1 MVPVRAGAIWLEESY
16 ATLVAPVRGAVPKT
30 SSIRAHH
37 ILPSE
42 TRAAPEPAGVLE
54 EIERRLVSNVLLVHH
69 ARVDV
74 RFLKRAF
81 AREGKRWPSPPVVDT
96 VRLIRKWASRERL
109 LGGEDREPSL
119 NLAEARAEFG
129 LPPYPMHDALTDAI
143 ATAELFL
150 VLRAR
155 LGAREHSDLL

>member
-1 MVPVRAGAIWLEESY
+1 MVPVRAGAIWLEESF
-16 ATLVAPVRGAVPKT
+16 ASLVAPVQGAASSAP
-30 SSIRAHH
+30 SIRVHH

-54 EIERRLVSNVLLVHH
+54 EIERRLVSTVLLVHQ

-74 RFLKRAF
+74 RFLKRAY
-81 AREGKRWPSPPVVDT
+81 AREGKRWPRPPVVDT

-109 LGGEDREPSL
+109 LVGQDREPSL
-119 NLAEARAEFG
+119 NLAEARAELG
-129 LPPYPMHDALTDAI
+129 LPPYPRHDALTDAI

-155 LGAREHSDLL
+155 LGARDLSDLL

>member
-1 MVPVRAGAIWLEESY
+1 MLPVRAGGIRLEEAY
-16 ATLVAPVRGAVPKT
+16 ATLVAPVPGAVSST
-30 SSIRAHH
+30 SSIRVHQ

-42 TRAAPEPAGVLE
+42 ARAAPEAAAVLE
-54 EIERRLVSNVLLVHH
+54 EIGRRLDSSVLLVHQ

-74 RFLKRAF
+74 RFLKRAY
-81 AREGKRWPSPPVVDT
+81 AREGKRWPRPPVVDT

-109 LGGEDREPSL
+109 LGGENRDPSQ
-119 NLAEARAEFG
+119 NLSEARAELG
-129 LPPYPMHDALTDAI
+129 LPPYPTHDALTDAI

-155 LGAREHSDLL
+155 LDARDLSDLL

>member
-1 MVPVRAGAIWLEESY
+1 MVPVRARAIRLEEAY
-16 ATLVAPVRGAVPKT
+16 ATLVAPVSGAVSST
-30 SSIRAHH
+30 SSIRVHQ

-42 TRAAPEPAGVLE
+42 ARAAPEPAGVLE
-54 EIERRLVSNVLLVHH
+54 EIERRLDSSVLLVHQ

-74 RFLKRAF
+74 RFLKRAY
-81 AREGKRWPSPPVVDT
+81 AREGKRWPRHPVVDT

-119 NLAEARAEFG
+119 NLAEARAELG
-129 LPPYPMHDALTDAI
+129 LPPYPMHDALTDAV

-155 LGAREHSDLL
+155 LAARDLSDLL